1 MILSVEL
8 LLLLLAFAKYNGIDP
23 SEISAAIRKGDHKA
37 FKAFYD
43 EHYDGLYRFM
53 VSRGMSHAEAEDLVQ
68 KAFVMIWDKRDGI
81 DETKSLRAYLFQ
93 IAYSRMLNHVD
104 YQSKFNDGDP
114 PDDDRSPHTPETDVD
129 YRELLQFVKQAIRNM
144 PEKRGL
150 VFESCFMNQYTYKE
164 TAEAMDVSV
173 KTVENH
179 MTLAFKDLR
188 AVLSETYGD
197 DILSK
202 FNSKNG

>member
-1 MILSVEL
+1 MILSPEFL
-8 LLLLLAFAKYNGIDP
+8 ILLLAFAKYNGIDP
-23 SEISAAIRKGDHKA
+23 SELSVAIRDGDHKA
-37 FKAFYD
+37 FKTFYD
-43 EHYDGLYRFM
+43 EHYGGLYRFM

-68 KAFVMIWDKRDGI
+68 KAFVMIWEKRDGI

-104 YQSKFNDGDP
+104 YQSKFNDEDP
-114 PDDDRSPHTPETDVD
+114 PNEDTSVHTPETDVN
-129 YRELLQFVKQAIRNM
+129 YRELLQIVKKTIRNM

-150 VFESCFMNQYTYKE
+150 VFESCFMNQNTYKE

-188 AVLSETYGD
+188 AVLGD
-197 DILSK
+197 MYDDELLSK
-202 FNSKNG
+202 FKS

>member
-1 MILSVEL
+1 MTLSAEL

-23 SEISAAIRKGDHKA
+23 SELSAAIRNGDHAA
-37 FKAFYD
+37 FKTFHD

-68 KAFVMIWDKRDGI
+68 RAFVMIWEKRGGI

-104 YQSKFNDGDP
+104 YQSKFNDDDP
-114 PDDDRSPHTPETDVD
+114 PEEDHSVHTPETDVN
-129 YRELLQFVKQAIRNM
+129 YKELLRIVKQAIRDM

-150 VFESCFMNQYTYKE
+150 VFESCFMEQNTYKE

-188 AVLSETYGD
+188 SVLSEMYD
-197 DILSK
+197 DEVLAK
-202 FNSKNG
+202 FNSKK

>member
-1 MILSVEL
+1 MILSAEF
-8 LLLLLAFAKYNGIDP
+8 LLLLLAFAKYNGINP
-23 SEISAAIRKGDHKA
+23 SELSVAIRNGDQDA
-37 FKAFYD
+37 FRTFYE

-68 KAFVMIWDKRDGI
+68 KAFVMIWEKRDGI

-104 YQSKFNDGDP
+104 YQSKFNDDGL
-114 PDDDRSPHTPETDVD
+114 PDEDTSVHTPETDVN
-129 YRELLQFVKQAIRNM
+129 YRDLLRIVKQAIRNM

-164 TAEAMDVSV
+164 TAEVMNVSV

-188 AVLSETYGD
+188 AFLSERYD
-197 DILSK
+197 EEILSQ
-202 FNSKNG
+202 FNSNK

>member
-1 MILSVEL
+1 MILSPEFL
-8 LLLLLAFAKYNGIDP
+8 ILLLAFAKYNGIDP
-23 SEISAAIRKGDHKA
+23 SELSVAIRDGDHKA
-37 FKAFYD
+37 FKTFYD
-43 EHYDGLYRFM
+43 EHYGGLYRFM
-53 VSRGMSHAEAEDLVQ
+53 VSRGMSNAEAEDLVQ
-68 KAFVMIWDKRDGI
+68 KAFVMIWEKRDGI

-104 YQSKFNDGDP
+104 YQSKFNDEDP
-114 PDDDRSPHTPETDVD
+114 PNEDTSVHTPETDVN
-129 YRELLQFVKQAIRNM
+129 YRELLQIVKKTIRNM

-150 VFESCFMNQYTYKE
+150 VFESCFMNQNTYKE

-188 AVLSETYGD
+188 AVLGD
-197 DILSK
+197 MYDDELLSK
-202 FNSKNG
+202 FKS

>member
-1 MILSVEL
+1 MILSAEF
-8 LLLLLAFAKYNGIDP
+8 LLLLLAFAKYNGIAP
-23 SEISAAIRKGDHKA
+23 EELSVAIRRGDHKA

-53 VSRGMSHAEAEDLVQ
+53 VSRGMSHDEAEDLVQ
-68 KAFVMIWDKRDGI
+68 KAFVMIWEKRKGI

-93 IAYSRMLNHVD
+93 IAYSRMLNYVD
-104 YQSKFNDGDP
+104 YHSKFNDEDP
-114 PDDDRSPHTPETDVD
+114 PEEDIATDTHETDVD
-129 YRELLQFVKQAIRNM
+129 YKELLRIVKQAIRNM

-188 AVLSETYGD
+188 SALTEKYGD
-197 DILSK
+197 EVLSK
-202 FNSKNG
+202 FISAH

>member
-1 MILSVEL
+1 MILSAEL
-8 LLLLLAFAKYNGIDP
+8 LLLLLAFAKYNGMDP
-23 SEISAAIRKGDHKA
+23 AELSVAIRNGDHEA

-53 VSRGMSHAEAEDLVQ
+53 ASRGMSHAEAEDLVQ

-104 YQSKFNDGDP
+104 YQSKFNDDDP
-114 PDDDRSPHTPETDVD
+114 PDDDRAPNTPETDVD
-129 YRELLQFVKQAIRNM
+129 YRELLQFVKKAIRNM

-188 AVLSETYGD
+188 SVLSKTYD
-197 DILSK
+197 EELLSK
-202 FNSKNG
+202 FNSKND